1 MVAYGSWVLTKAER
15 YYCTTRK
22 ELLAVVHFVHY
33 FKHYLLGRRFLL
45 RTDHGSLRWLFN
57 FKDPEGQTARWLQR
71 LGCYE
76 FDIEHRAGRKHTN
89 ADAVSR
95 IPCGQCGRSRE
106 ADQECYTGLAP
117 PVGAGLSRSQPPAE
131 EDKSRVATL
140 DSDGAGEDSAL
151 GGLPVAWDMDELAQE
166 QQEDPELGPV
176 CRWLVVGNS
185 RPAWE
190 DVAGVK
196 SWWSRWD
203 TLRLSR
209 GVLQMKWVRAN
220 VGYPT

>member
-1 MVAYGSWVLTKAER
+1 MLYGAS
-15 YYCTTRK
+15 
-22 ELLAVVHFVHY
+22 
-33 FKHYLLGRRFLL
+33 
-45 RTDHGSLRWLFN
+45 
-57 FKDPEGQTARWLQR
+57 
-71 LGCYE
+71 
-76 FDIEHRAGRKHTN
+76 
-89 ADAVSR
+89 
-95 IPCGQCGRSRE
+95 
-106 ADQECYTGLAP
+106 P

-176 CRWLVVGNS
+176 CRWLVAGNG

-190 DVAGVK
+190 DVSDLGAGVK

-203 TLRLSR
+203 TLRLF
-209 GVLQMKWVRAN
+209 LQVKWVRVD
-220 VGYPT
+220 VGPHLEGCRPTD